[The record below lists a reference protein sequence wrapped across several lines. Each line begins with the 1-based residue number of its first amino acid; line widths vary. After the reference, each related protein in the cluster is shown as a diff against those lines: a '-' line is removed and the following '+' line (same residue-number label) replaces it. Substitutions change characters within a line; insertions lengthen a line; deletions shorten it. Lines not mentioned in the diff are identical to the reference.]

1 MLMLSKFRRALTC
14 QAYSTTTFST
24 RNMTKE
30 GVPLGTAAVP
40 SGTDLP
46 DMIAE
51 TTEQTIIQR

>member
-1 MLMLSKFRRALTC
+1 
-14 QAYSTTTFST
+14 
-24 RNMTKE
+24 
-30 GVPLGTAAVP
+30 LGTAAVP

>member
-1 MLMLSKFRRALTC
+1 
-14 QAYSTTTFST
+14 
-24 RNMTKE
+24 MTKE